1 VNVSSTRAG
10 AQRRSHSA
18 PVRRYADCRMKEQ
31 ASDLGR
37 KAIALVILAIAA
49 WFLLKVVI
57 GVIAA
62 VAWIVALVLIAV
74 GVIWALNQLL

>member
-1 VNVSSTRAG
+1 
-10 AQRRSHSA
+10 
-18 PVRRYADCRMKEQ
+18 MKEQ

-57 GVIAA
+57 GVISA
-62 VAWIVALVLIAV
+62 VAWIVALVLIAI
-74 GVIWALNQLL
+74 GVVWALNQLL

>member
-1 VNVSSTRAG
+1 
-10 AQRRSHSA
+10 
-18 PVRRYADCRMKEQ
+18 MKEQ

-57 GVIAA
+57 GVISAI
-62 VAWIVALVLIAV
+62 AWIVALVLIAV

>member
-1 VNVSSTRAG
+1 
-10 AQRRSHSA
+10 
-18 PVRRYADCRMKEQ
+18 MKEQ

-57 GVIAA
+57 GVIGA